1 MKNENRVKEILDE
14 LKSLAESDFEL
25 HRISVLEKDLTEPPK
40 VEQIDET
47 HQKFNGLI
55 YRIDKTNHYRTQ
67 AQIHRD
73 IWEYYFGKIPENHLI
88 HHRDFNPENNSI
100 ENLIPLT
107 IPEHREVHN
116 IEAPKQKVSCVIC
129 GKEFETYNGAKYC
142 SRPCREIAESEEKTC
157 PYCGKKFLNNQRG
170 QKYCSRRC
178 GQKARNQK
186 RKENRDS
193 QTFICRFCNREYKGI
208 ESPLNGF
215 CSKICQSRFRYQSIK
230 EIRTCP
236 VCGKEFEVPKHNP
249 AKTCS
254 NSCGNHLRWENRRKR
269 AADSIAIE
277 STEQR

>member
-14 LKSLAESDFEL
+14 LKSLAETDFEL
-25 HRISVLEKDLTEPPK
+25 HRISVLKKDLTDPPK

-73 IWEYYFGKIPENHLI
+73 IWEYYFGKIPDNHLI

-107 IPEHREVHN
+107 IPE
-116 IEAPKQKVSCVIC
+116 
-129 GKEFETYNGAKYC
+129 
-142 SRPCREIAESEEKTC
+142 SEEKIC
-157 PYCGKKFLNNQRG
+157 PYCGKKFLNNQRN

-178 GQKARNQK
+178 GQRAGIQK

-193 QTFICRFCNREYKGI
+193 KTFVCKFCNREYKGI

-236 VCGKEFEVPKHNP
+236 ICGKEFEVPKHNP

-254 NSCGNHLRWENRRKR
+254 ISCGNRLRWENRRK
-269 AADSIAIE
+269 
-277 STEQR
+277 